1 MKSFVKKGH
10 HEKADLTS
18 EIADEMTGVRCLSFC
33 NQKRVINFISDIFMP
48 LVNIISVIFCILYR
62 PPQWAKYWV
71 QVLLPRRPLLRMGK
85 VLPFP
90 YLANTVNRTK
100 RITQALAREERR

>member
-33 NQKRVINFISDIFMP
+33 NQKRLINFISDIIML
-48 LVNIISVIFCILYR
+48 LVNIITVILLYIISPTAVGKISGAGAPAKTSAVADGKSATFSVSCK
-62 PPQWAKYWV
+62 PCE
-71 QVLLPRRPLLRMGK
+71 
-85 VLPFP
+85 P
-90 YLANTVNRTK
+90 Y
-100 RITQALAREERR
+100 